1 MYIVFDENVP
11 NKIVEG
17 LKILAPIASNVQ
29 FEITSIS
36 LLGKT
41 GIADATVLEFVQS
54 NGILITYDA
63 DFRTQRHLY
72 NAIKEYNIGLFWI
85 KQGKKTTL
93 WSLVQLMIQ
102 HWHKVLEICDE
113 EERPFLYEINKQG
126 VERKEF

>member
-11 NKIVEG
+11 TQLVEG
-17 LKILAPIASNVQ
+17 LKILAPIASNTQ
-29 FEITSIS
+29 FEITSIR

-41 GIADATVLEFVQS
+41 GIADATVLDVVQK

-72 NAIKEYNIGLFWI
+72 NAVKEYNIGLFWI
-85 KQGKKTTL
+85 KQGKKTTFWL
-93 WSLVQLMIQ
+93 LVQMMIQ
-102 HWHKVLEICDE
+102 HWQRALEICED
-113 EERPFLYEINKQG
+113 EERPFLYEINKKG

>member
-1 MYIVFDENVP
+1 MHIVFDENVP
-11 NKIVEG
+11 NILVEG
-17 LKILAPIASNVQ
+17 LKTLAPIASSVQ
-29 FEITSIS
+29 FEITSVRLLNQIGIS
-36 LLGKT
+36 
-41 GIADATVLEFVQS
+41 DAVVLEFVQT

-72 NAIKEYNIGLFWI
+72 NAIKEYNIGVFWI

-113 EERPFLYEINKQG
+113 VERPFLYEINKQG